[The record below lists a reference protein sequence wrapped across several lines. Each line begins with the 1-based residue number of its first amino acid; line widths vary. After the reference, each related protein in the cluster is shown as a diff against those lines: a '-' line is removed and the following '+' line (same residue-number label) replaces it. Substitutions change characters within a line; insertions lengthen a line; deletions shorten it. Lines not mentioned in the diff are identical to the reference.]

1 VKRVVCTFGGKKS
14 IMDLVI
20 VLGLIGAMLTTV
32 SFVPQLIKVCRTRS
46 TKDISAGMLVLFSS
60 AFIVWLTYGIL
71 IEDIPLIIANT
82 FAIVQAIIILI
93 FKIKYK

>member
-1 VKRVVCTFGGKKS
+1 VKRVICSFGVEKS

-60 AFIVWLTYGIL
+60 AFVVWLTYGIL

-93 FKIKYK
+93 FKIIYK

>member
-1 VKRVVCTFGGKKS
+1 VKRVICSFGVKKS
-14 IMDLVI
+14 IMDLII

-93 FKIKYK
+93 FKIIYK

>member
-1 VKRVVCTFGGKKS
+1 
-14 IMDLVI
+14 MDLII

-93 FKIKYK
+93 FKIIYK